1 MSDIPPA
8 PVPMPPPDVPQQG
21 DFLTKNKWW
30 ILGGVVV
37 LGAGG
42 LLLFE
47 HKKNTNTASSSGSS
61 SGTPQYYELAPG
73 TLQAGGTQQ
82 TGTSGG
88 SMSGQWNAQQQ
99 VLQQDVTSLQ
109 QALTAYQGVI
119 PTSSTSPSS
128 SSGTVNGNASAA
140 A

>member
-8 PVPMPPPDVPQQG
+8 PVPMPPPGPPQQ
-21 DFLTKNKWW
+21 DFISKNKWF
-30 ILGGVVV
+30 ILGGVVI

-47 HKKNTNTASSSGSS
+47 HKKNTNTSSSSGTG

-73 TLQAGGTQQ
+73 TLQQGGTQN
-82 TGTSGG
+82 TSG
-88 SMSGQWNAQQQ
+88 SNLSGQWNAQQQ
-99 VLQQDVTSLQ
+99 VLQQDITSLQ

-128 SSGTVNGNASAA
+128 SSGTVNSNASAA